1 MVHLFFL
8 QRVLLGYWKQVRWH
22 SPSRLSSPQI
32 YLNLII
38 IAVIVSNS
46 VYLFFQLF
54 LKHPFK
60 NFLFLVY
67 PCVPLHHP
75 CVLCVVCVL

>member
-1 MVHLFFL
+1 
-8 QRVLLGYWKQVRWH
+8 
-22 SPSRLSSPQI
+22 
-32 YLNLII
+32 
-38 IAVIVSNS
+38 

-67 PCVPLHHP
+67 PCVPLHTRV
-75 CVLCVVCVL
+75 CVCVVCDLDERQPTQLSWTHD